1 MKTTHPLPRAV
12 RSTLDVKEALGEAV
26 AAILE
31 DLSRERGL
39 GGLDGEVLQRARAVE
54 VPRDP
59 SFGDFATGAAM
70 VAAGHFRM
78 PPRRIAEALAE
89 RLRAAAGQAGDAG
102 LLPPWLRPTAVE
114 VAGPGFVNVRLDG
127 GWLLEVAVS
136 LLREGPRAGVPDVG
150 RGSRVQIEFVSANP
164 TGPMNVVNARAAAV
178 GDALARL
185 LEAVGYRVTR
195 EYYVN
200 DAGRQARLFAE
211 SVAARMAELLGEP
224 ASFPEE
230 GYPGEYVREIAAE
243 LLREQPELARLEPQR
258 RVERLQRLAVDR
270 MLARQ
275 RQDLEAFGVRF
286 DEWFRE
292 RSLYEQGRV
301 EQVLQALQERGFLYE
316 AEGARWLR
324 STAFG
329 DDKDRVV
336 VKSDGTLT
344 YLASDIAYHD
354 DKFRRGFDRVIDIW
368 GPDHHGYVARMKA
381 AVQALGYDPD
391 RLEIIILQL
400 VSLVRGGQAVR
411 MSKRAGEFVTL
422 AELLQEVGA
431 DAARYFF
438 LQRSPESPVEVDLD
452 LAALQSMENPVY
464 YVQYAHARICS
475 VFRQAESEGLE
486 VPAAASAEVE
496 QLRPLQ
502 TPHEQ
507 AVLKVLAAYAE
518 EVRDAALRREPQRIV
533 QYVYQLASAFHSFY
547 NEHRLL
553 HPDPQLR
560 RARLALAEATRRVLA
575 DGLGL
580 LGITAPQ
587 RM

>member
-1 MKTTHPLPRAV
+1 MTAANPKPRVV
-12 RSTLDVKEALGEAV
+12 RSVLDVKRVLGQAV
-26 AAILE
+26 AGLLQ

-39 GGLDGEVLQRARAVE
+39 GELDPQLVERASAIE
-54 VPRDP
+54 VPKDP
-59 SFGDFATGAAM
+59 TFGDFATGAAM
-70 VAAGHFRM
+70 VTAGHFRR
-78 PPRRIAEALAE
+78 PPRAIAEALAE
-89 RLRAAAGQAGDAG
+89 RLRSLAASSGNAGA
-102 LLPPWLRPTAVE
+102 LPASVRLVSVE
-114 VAGPGFVNVRLDG
+114 VAGPGFVNMRLDG
-127 GWLLEVAVS
+127 RWLLEAACS
-136 LLREGPRAGVPDVG
+136 LLNEGPRAGVPDVG
-150 RGSRVQIEFVSANP
+150 QGRRVQVEFVSANP

-185 LEAVGYRVTR
+185 LAAVGYRVSR

-224 ASFPEE
+224 SQFPDE

-243 LLREQPELARLEPQR
+243 LLKDEPELARLSPAQR
-258 RVERLQRLAVDR
+258 IERLERSAVDR

-275 RQDLEAFGVRF
+275 QRDLEAFGVRF

-292 RSLYEQGRV
+292 RSLYERDRV
-301 EQVLQALQERGFLYE
+301 AEVLRKLEARGFLYE

-354 DKFRRGFDRVIDIW
+354 DKFRRGFDLVIDIW

-381 AVQALGYDPD
+381 AMQALGYAPE

-422 AELLQEVGA
+422 MDLLEEVGA

-452 LAALQSMENPVY
+452 LAALQSMDNPVY

-475 VFRQAESEGLE
+475 VFRQAEGDGVE
-486 VPAAASAEVE
+486 VPQEVAVADLE
-496 QLRPLQ
+496 PLT

-507 AVLKVLAAYAE
+507 AVLKVLASYAE
-518 EVRDAALRREPQRIV
+518 EVRDAAVRREPQRIV
-533 QYVYQLASAFHSFY
+533 NFVYQLASAFHSFY

-553 HPDPQLR
+553 HPDPALR
-560 RARLALAEATRRVLA
+560 RARLALAQATRRVLA

-580 LGITAPQ
+580 LGITAPE

>member
-1 MKTTHPLPRAV
+1 MSASHPSPRAL
-12 RSTLDVKEALGEAV
+12 RSALDVKRALGDAV
-26 AAILE
+26 VASLQA
-31 DLSRERGL
+31 LSQEQGL
-39 GGLDGEVLQRARAVE
+39 GPLPAEWEGRARAIE
-54 VPRDP
+54 VPKDP
-59 SFGDFATGAAM
+59 AFGDFASGAAM
-70 VAAGHFRM
+70 ATAGHFRM

-89 RLRAAAGQAGDAG
+89 RLRSLAGAGGGAAP
-102 LLPPWLRPTAVE
+102 LPPSLHLTSVE
-114 VAGPGFVNVRLDG
+114 VAGPGFVNMRLDG
-127 GWLLEVAVS
+127 RWMLEVASS
-136 LLREGPRAGVPDVG
+136 LLRDGPRSGVPDVG
-150 RGSRVQIEFVSANP
+150 LGRRVQIEFVSANP

-178 GDALARL
+178 GDAMARL
-185 LEAVGYRVTR
+185 LEAVGFRVTR

-211 SVAARMAELLGEP
+211 SVAARMAEILGEP
-224 ASFPEE
+224 HLFPED
-230 GYPGEYVREIAAE
+230 GYPGEYVREIAEE
-243 LLREQPELARLEPQR
+243 LLREEPTLARVAPA
-258 RVERLQRLAVDR
+258 ERLERLRDAAVDR
-270 MLARQ
+270 MLAHQ
-275 RQDLEAFGVRF
+275 RRDLEAFGVHF
-286 DEWFRE
+286 DVWFRE
-292 RSLYEQGRV
+292 RALHEQGRV
-301 EQVLQALQERGFLYE
+301 QQVLQELERRGFLYE

-336 VKSDGTLT
+336 VKSDGALT

-354 DKFRRGFDRVIDIW
+354 DKFRRGFDLVIDIW

-381 AVQALGYDPD
+381 AMQALGYAPE
-391 RLEIIILQL
+391 RLEIVILQL
-400 VSLVRGGQAVR
+400 VSLVRGGEAVR

-422 AELLQEVGA
+422 AELLDEVGS

-452 LAALQSMENPVY
+452 LATLQSMDNPVF

-475 VFRQAESEGLE
+475 VFRQAEAEGVEPLGE
-486 VPAAASAEVE
+486 VTAE
-496 QLRPLQ
+496 QLAPLQ
-502 TPHEQ
+502 SPHEQ

-547 NEHRLL
+547 NEYRLL
-553 HPDPQLR
+553 DPDPCTR

-575 DGLGL
+575 DALGL
-580 LGITAPQ
+580 LGISAPD

>member
-1 MKTTHPLPRAV
+1 MTAPNPAPRVV
-12 RSTLDVKEALGEAV
+12 RSVLDVKQALGQAV
-26 AAILE
+26 AGLLQE
-31 DLSRERGL
+31 LSREQGL
-39 GGLDGEVLQRARAVE
+39 GELDPHLLQRATAIE
-54 VPRDP
+54 VPKDP

-70 VAAGHFRM
+70 VTAGHFRR
-78 PPRRIAEALAE
+78 PPRAIGEALAE
-89 RLRAAAGQAGDAG
+89 RLRALAAADGPGA
-102 LLPPWLRPTAVE
+102 LPGSVRLMSVE
-114 VAGPGFVNVRLDG
+114 VAGPGFVNMRLDG
-127 GWLLEVAVS
+127 RWLLEAACS
-136 LLREGPRAGVPDVG
+136 ILNEGPRAGVPDVG
-150 RGSRVQIEFVSANP
+150 QGRRVQIEFVSANP

-185 LEAVGYRVTR
+185 LQAVGYRVFR

-224 ASFPEE
+224 TQFPEE
-230 GYPGEYVREIAAE
+230 GYPGEYVRDIAAE
-243 LLREQPELARLEPQR
+243 LLKDEPDLARLSPDQR
-258 RVERLQRLAVDR
+258 LERLQRAAVDR

-275 RQDLEAFGVRF
+275 RRELEAFGVRF

-292 RSLYEQGRV
+292 RSLYERNRV
-301 EQVLQALQERGFLYE
+301 AEVLKELEARGFLYE

-354 DKFRRGFDRVIDIW
+354 DKFRRGFDLVIDIW

-381 AVQALGYDPD
+381 AMQALGYPPE

-422 AELLQEVGA
+422 TELLEEVGA

-438 LQRSPESPVEVDLD
+438 LQRSPDSPVEVDLD
-452 LAALQSMENPVY
+452 LAALQSMDNPVY

-475 VFRQAESEGLE
+475 VFRQAEAEGVE
-486 VPAAASAEVE
+486 VPQQAAPTDLE
-496 QLRPLQ
+496 PLT

-507 AVLKVLAAYAE
+507 AVLKVLAGYAE

-533 QYVYQLASAFHSFY
+533 NLVYQLASAFHSFY

-553 HPDPQLR
+553 HPDPKLR
-560 RARLALAEATRRVLA
+560 RARLLLAQATRRVLA

-580 LGITAPQ
+580 LGISAPE